1 LLPRLKNAFFLCLQS
16 EFTMDIRHLKAFLA
30 VFEERNITSA
40 AQRLFISQPTL
51 SVTIKQ
57 LEQELGAT
65 LFIRQPRGVEVTEE
79 ARVLYLQARRM
90 VAEAEA
96 LSRLF
101 RGGANRAPMELGVEG
116 DIADSQIQGFLRM
129 AHQAL
134 PSLLLTLHEGC
145 QGNARL
151 AVEEMCCE
159 DELFLPLWEE
169 SYVMA
174 LPAAHPM
181 AQGSQEQCWTPIDNW
196 ITCPQHVSHQRLMA
210 LYGGSPESVAGHAGS
225 LKQALHMVAA
235 GVGVAMLPQSLVAG
249 YEGVVA
255 RAWHL
260 PAPTRRVG
268 LCYAAQALELPT
280 LRALHEY
287 FQSNRPVQFPEV
299 FPTLAHA

>member
-1 LLPRLKNAFFLCLQS
+1 
-16 EFTMDIRHLKAFLA
+16 MDVRHLKAFLA

-57 LEQELGAT
+57 LEEEMGVA
-65 LFIRQPRGVEVTEE
+65 LFVRQPRGVDVSDE
-79 ARVLYLQARRM
+79 ARVLYPQARRM

-101 RGGANRAPMELGVEG
+101 RGRENRAPLTLGIEG
-116 DIADSQIQGFLRM
+116 DIADSQIEAFVRM

-134 PSLLLTLHEGC
+134 PNLLLTLEEGC
-145 QGNARL
+145 HGDGRL

-174 LPAAHPM
+174 LPVGHPM
-181 AQGSQEQCWTPIDNW
+181 TATGAGQTWTPIDDW
-196 ITCPQHVSHQRLMA
+196 ITCPQHPSHQRLMA
-210 LYGGSPESVAGHAGS
+210 LYGRSPQALAGHAGS

-235 GVGVAMLPQSLVAG
+235 GVGVAMLPQSLVSG
-249 YEGVVA
+249 HERVVT
-255 RAWHL
+255 RALHL

-268 LCYAAQALELPT
+268 LCYAAQALELPA
-280 LRALHEY
+280 LRGLHEC
-287 FQSNRPVQFPEV
+287 FQVNRPMVIE
-299 FPTLAHA
+299 AA

>member
-1 LLPRLKNAFFLCLQS
+1 
-16 EFTMDIRHLKAFLA
+16 MDIRHLKAFLA

-57 LEQELGAT
+57 LEQELRAT

-79 ARVLYLQARRM
+79 ARVLYPQARRM
-90 VAEAEA
+90 VADAMA

-101 RGGANRAPMELGVEG
+101 RAGESRALLELGVEG
-116 DIADSQIQGFLRM
+116 DIADSHLEGFIRM

-134 PSLLLTLHEGC
+134 PNLLLTLKEGC
-145 QGNARL
+145 QGDARL
-151 AVEEMCCE
+151 AVEELCCE

-169 SYVMA
+169 SYVMT
-174 LPAAHPM
+174 LPVEHPM
-181 AQGSQEQCWTPIDNW
+181 AQDSEQQRWTPIDDW

-210 LYGGSPESVAGHAGS
+210 LYGRSPGAVAGHAGS
-225 LKQALHMVAA
+225 LKQALNMVSA
-235 GVGVAMLPQSLVAG
+235 GIGVAILPQSLVMG
-249 YEGVVA
+249 HKGVVT

-260 PAPTRRVG
+260 PMPTHRVG

-280 LRALHEY
+280 LRTLHEY
-287 FQSNRPVQFPEV
+287 FQSNRPVQFSAGVPILT
-299 FPTLAHA
+299 PA

>member
-1 LLPRLKNAFFLCLQS
+1 
-16 EFTMDIRHLKAFLA
+16 MDVRHLKAFLA
-30 VFEERNITSA
+30 VFEERNITAA

-57 LEQELGAT
+57 LEDELGVA
-65 LFIRQPRGVEVTEE
+65 LFVRQPRGVEVSAE
-79 ARVLYLQARRM
+79 ARVLYPQARRM
-90 VAEAEA
+90 VAEAES

-101 RGGANRAPMELGVEG
+101 RGRENRIALELGVEG
-116 DIADSQIQGFLRM
+116 DIADSQIQTFLRM

-134 PSLLLTLHEGC
+134 PGLLLTLQEGC
-145 QGNARL
+145 VGEGRL

-181 AQGSQEQCWTPIDNW
+181 AQPGKEQAWAPIEDW
-196 ITCPQHVSHQRLMA
+196 ITCPQHDSHQRLMA
-210 LYGGSPESVAGHAGS
+210 LYGRSPQALAGHAGS
-225 LKQALHMVAA
+225 LSQALHMVAA
-235 GVGVAMLPQSLVAG
+235 GVGVAMLPQSLAAERV
-249 YEGVVA
+249 GVVI
-255 RAWHL
+255 REWHL

-268 LCYAAQALELPT
+268 LCFAAQALELPA

-287 FQSNRPVQFPEV
+287 FQNNRPPQVQ
-299 FPTLAHA
+299 AA

>member
-1 LLPRLKNAFFLCLQS
+1 
-16 EFTMDIRHLKAFLA
+16 MDVRHLKAFLA
-30 VFEERNITSA
+30 VFEERNITAA

-57 LEQELGAT
+57 LEDELGVA
-65 LFIRQPRGVEVTEE
+65 LFVRQPRGVEVSAE
-79 ARVLYLQARRM
+79 ARVLYPQARRM

-101 RGGANRAPMELGVEG
+101 RGRENRIALELGVEG
-116 DIADSQIQGFLRM
+116 DIADNHIETFLRM
-129 AHQAL
+129 AHQGL
-134 PSLLLTLHEGC
+134 PGLLLTLQEGC
-145 QGNARL
+145 EGEGRL

-181 AQGSQEQCWTPIDNW
+181 ARTGKERAGKEQAWAPIEDW
-196 ITCPQHVSHQRLMA
+196 ITCPQHDSHQRLMA
-210 LYGGSPESVAGHAGS
+210 LYGRSPQSVAGHAGS
-225 LKQALHMVAA
+225 LTQALHMVAA
-235 GVGVAMLPQSLVAG
+235 GVGVAMLPQSLAA
-249 YEGVVA
+249 ERAGVVI
-255 RAWHL
+255 REWHL

-268 LCYAAQALELPT
+268 LCFAAQALELPA

-287 FQSNRPVQFPEV
+287 FQINRPPQI
-299 FPTLAHA
+299 AAA